1 MKRALLIFAVI
12 LLPLFSYAGDNK
24 KSSDWKELQSIIL
37 PQNTQVYEGVN
48 SKGNPKYW
56 IMLTEI
62 QVSISKTNVE
72 HLISGDSNVE
82 LVKWFNPETGK
93 YKYTTRKQ
101 KTPKKEIPNIDLTL
115 LR

>member
-1 MKRALLIFAVI
+1 MKRALLILAVI
-12 LLPLFSYAGDNK
+12 LLPLVSYAGDNK

-48 SKGNPKYW
+48 SKGN
-56 IMLTEI
+56 I

-72 HLISGDSNVE
+72 HLVSGDSNVE

-101 KTPKKEIPNIDLTL
+101 KTVKKEVPNIDLTL